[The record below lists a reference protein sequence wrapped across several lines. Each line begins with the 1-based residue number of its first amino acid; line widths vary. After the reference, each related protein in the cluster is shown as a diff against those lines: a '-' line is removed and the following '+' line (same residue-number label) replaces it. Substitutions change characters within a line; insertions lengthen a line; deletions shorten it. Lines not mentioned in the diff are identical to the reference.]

1 MATRA
6 IEADTRELV
15 EELRRGVAGE
25 VRFDK
30 MTRMLY
36 STDASIY
43 QIEPVGVVLPK
54 SADDVIAVLE
64 TANRHNI
71 PVLPRGGG
79 TSLAGQT
86 VANAIVMDFSRHM
99 RDVLEVNEEEGWVR
113 TQPGIILDELNHKIA
128 SSGMFFTPDPSTSS
142 RGNVGGALGNN
153 SCGAHSI
160 IWGKTVDNVESL
172 DVVLSNGD
180 RARFGAL
187 DGAQLEAK
195 MRGENLEGDIYR
207 KVFGIGETHRNEI
220 LARYPKIQRR
230 VSGYNLDEFVG
241 GSDFNMARFVVG
253 SEGTL
258 VTITEAK
265 LTLVKKPKLRAL
277 SVIHFDDLIESME
290 ATVAT
295 LEMEPAA
302 VELIGSMI
310 IKQAQ
315 SNLAY
320 SRITDFI
327 EGEPEALLVV
337 EVIAE
342 SEPELMAKLEAAG
355 GAGEARRAGLR
366 DAASDKAVGPGEGV
380 GCAKGGAGADDER
393 AGRREAAA
401 VRGRYRRRAGE
412 AAAVREA
419 VRRDCAGAWHR
430 GGVLRSC
437 ERGLPAYPTAHQL
450 EGLCRCGQDGV
461 HIGRD

>member
-1 MATRA
+1 MATQA

-15 EELRRGVAGE
+15 EELRRSVTGE

-54 SADDVIAVLE
+54 SAEDVIAVLE
-64 TANRHNI
+64 TAHRYNL

-160 IWGKTVDNVESL
+160 IYGKTVDNVESL

-180 RARFGAL
+180 RAHFGAL
-187 DGAQLEAK
+187 NGAQLEVK

-207 KVFGIGETHRNEI
+207 KLFGIGEAHRNEI

-241 GSDFNMARFVVG
+241 GSDFKYG
-253 SEGTL
+253 
-258 VTITEAK
+258 
-265 LTLVKKPKLRAL
+265 AL
-277 SVIHFDDLIESME
+277 
-290 ATVAT
+290 
-295 LEMEPAA
+295 
-302 VELIGSMI
+302 
-310 IKQAQ
+310 
-315 SNLAY
+315 
-320 SRITDFI
+320 
-327 EGEPEALLVV
+327 
-337 EVIAE
+337 
-342 SEPELMAKLEAAG
+342 
-355 GAGEARRAGLR
+355 
-366 DAASDKAVGPGEGV
+366 
-380 GCAKGGAGADDER
+380 
-393 AGRREAAA
+393 
-401 VRGRYRRRAGE
+401 
-412 AAAVREA
+412 
-419 VRRDCAGAWHR
+419 R
-430 GGVLRSC
+430 GGV
-437 ERGLPAYPTAHQL
+437 RGDAGNHHGGEA
-450 EGLCRCGQDGV
+450 EAG
-461 HIGRD
+461 